1 MPENLLTEAELE
13 LMLILWTLGEGS
25 VRDVLGELSRRR
37 KVAYT
42 TASTI
47 LRILEKK
54 GYLVSRKQG
63 RSHIYTPLMSKQDY
77 ESRTLGHV
85 VGKLFDRS
93 PSSLV
98 ARLLDDERLSK
109 EEVAEIRKL
118 LDRLE

>member
-1 MPENLLTEAELE
+1 MPESLLTEAELE
-13 LMLILWTLGEGS
+13 LMLILWKLGEGS
-25 VRDVLGELSRRR
+25 VRDVLAELSKRRQ
-37 KVAYT
+37 VAYT

-47 LRILEKK
+47 LRIMEKK
-54 GYLVSRKQG
+54 GYLSSRKQG
-63 RSHIYTPLMSKQDY
+63 RGHIYTPLMSKQEY

-98 ARLLDDERLSK
+98 ARLLDDEKLSK